1 MTQDCGDHILYLE
14 GFDVSEILGGEPGD
28 DFSKNKTGKNI
39 KKLSSYIANEDT
51 QNNYSTQFEVP
62 NLLDD
67 TREFELNVAEEAKK
81 AAVYTFEKDVEEDG
95 KTKKKY
101 YIKEGAV
108 IGKTFSS
115 DPDENGG
122 ITEETKVE
130 IIDTKA
136 EKKKQEA
143 EENGAKSDKK
153 DKKDKKDKNDK
164 NDDNK
169 NKKNN
174 NDNKNENENDQNSSQ
189 DEENNGP
196 ETKKKKFALGNYMK
210 MILRDTKDEVVE
222 NVEDFVETGEGGG
235 ASKGI
240 DTEFPEEF
248 LYWEATYVEG
258 GIVREG
264 DYYKRDDV
272 PGDGKMTTAF
282 GLTEDCQG
290 TAEKLGYNNYR
301 TCLENDQIPVQMAQD
316 IFIGEME
323 ADREAVLNKVSKDKL
338 SEAGLDALVS
348 IYHNS
353 PQRSMNLMNKLN
365 SSGQLTEQNFIDEWG
380 SIARYEASLKNRRRG
395 EFLLYNQEK
404 YPDYKG
410 SEPFKI
416 ADFKTETPW
425 TDFCNGKS
433 ESEIMTW
440 SSQ

>member
-1 MTQDCGDHILYLE
+1 MTQDFGDHILYLE
-14 GFDVSEILGGEPGD
+14 GFDISDILGGSPGD
-28 DFSKNKTGKNI
+28 DFSKGKADKNI
-39 KKLSSYIANEDT
+39 EKLCKYIEAEDT
-51 QNNYSTQFEVP
+51 PNNYATQYEVP

-67 TREFELNVAEEAKK
+67 RKEFELNIAEEAKK
-81 AAVYTFEKDVEEDG
+81 AADYTFTKQVEEKG
-95 KTKKKY
+95 ETKTRY

-122 ITEETKVE
+122 ITKETKVE
-130 IIDTKA
+130 IIDQKA
-136 EKKKQEA
+136 EKKKQE
-143 EENGAKSDKK
+143 EDAKD
-153 DKKDKKDKNDK
+153 N
-164 NDDNK
+164 NK
-169 NKKNN
+169 N
-174 NDNKNENENDQNSSQ
+174 NENNNDQNSSQ
-189 DEENNGP
+189 DEENDGP
-196 ETKKKKFALGNYMK
+196 ETRKKKFALGNYMRI
-210 MILRDTKDEVVE
+210 MLRDTDDEVVE
-222 NVEDFVETGEGGG
+222 NVEEFVETGEGGG
-235 ASKGI
+235 KGI

-248 LYWEATYVEG
+248 LYWEGVYVEG
-258 GIVREG
+258 GCDREG
-264 DYYKRDDV
+264 DYYKRGDLD
-272 PGDGKMTTAF
+272 DGKMTTAF

-301 TCLENDQIPVQMAQD
+301 TCLESGKIPVQMAQD
-316 IFIGEME
+316 VFVGEME
-323 ADREAVLNKVSKDKL
+323 ANREVILNKVSEDKL

-353 PQRSMNLMNKLN
+353 PERALNLIAKLDN
-365 SSGQLTEQNFIDEWG
+365 SGTLTEQNFVDEWG
-380 SIARYEASLKNRRRG
+380 SNTEYEAALKKRRRG

-410 SEPFKI
+410 SEPFKT